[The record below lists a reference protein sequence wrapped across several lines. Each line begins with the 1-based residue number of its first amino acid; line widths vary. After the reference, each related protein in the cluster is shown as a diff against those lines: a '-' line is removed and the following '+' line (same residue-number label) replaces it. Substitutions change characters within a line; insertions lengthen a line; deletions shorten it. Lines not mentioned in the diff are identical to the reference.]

1 MDTTCERQTT
11 AATATHTGL
20 RRRLRPL
27 KVATFI
33 QGLAFWV
40 PVEKLF
46 MSEIGFDA
54 ATVGVMA
61 AVYAA
66 TTPLLEVP
74 AGIVSDRWS
83 RRAVL
88 MGASLAVAASALVG
102 GLSHGVATYLV
113 AAVLLGAYFALY
125 SGAMDSMVYDTVLEE
140 NGDGACF
147 EKEIG
152 RIRALESAAFVTSA
166 LLGGWLAD
174 LTSTRVMYFLTVP
187 FALLS
192 IVAYA
197 GFREP
202 RLHRTDEPVS
212 LGTHVAATFSTVR
225 RNPALRPIIA
235 LTVVVATS
243 LSLLLEFGPFWLV
256 ALGTSAVLFGP
267 HWAVLMS
274 TLGFGGLLAGR
285 VRLDDARTLAAVS
298 VALAASTLVLT
309 TSHQVLV
316 VTLAQGVLALILVIA
331 GIHAN
336 ALLHHEIDSTVR
348 ASVVSGVSAVS
359 WIVFLPVALAFGGLA
374 QLLGIHAAAWIL
386 VVLAVL
392 IAGTLARR
400 RTPGTVAS

>member
-11 AATATHTGL
+11 ATPTGL

-27 KVATFI
+27 RMATFI
-33 QGLAFWV
+33 QGLMFWV

-54 ATVGVMA
+54 ATIGVMA

-66 TTPLLEVP
+66 TTPILEIP
-74 AGIVSDRWS
+74 AGILSDRWS

-88 MGASLAVAASALVG
+88 MGASLAFAASALVG

-140 NGDGACF
+140 TGSGACY

-152 RIRALESAAFVTSA
+152 RIRALESAALVTSA

-174 LTSTRVMYFLTVP
+174 LTSTRLMYFLTVP
-187 FALLS
+187 FAVLS

-202 RLHRTDEPVS
+202 RLHLADEPVS
-212 LGTHVAATFSTVR
+212 LGTHVAATFATVR
-225 RNPALRPIIA
+225 RNPAIRPIIS
-235 LTVVVATS
+235 LTVLVATS
-243 LSLLLEFGPFWLV
+243 LTLLLEFGPLWLV
-256 ALGTSAVLFGP
+256 ALGTSAVFFGP

-285 VRLDDARTLAAVS
+285 IRFEDPRHLLGVS
-298 VALAASTLVLT
+298 VALVLSTLVLT
-309 TSHQVLV
+309 TSHQVAVL
-316 VTLAQGVLALILVIA
+316 TLAQGVLALILVTA

-348 ASVVSGVSAVS
+348 ASVMSGVSAVS
-359 WIVFLPVALAFGGLA
+359 WIVFVPVALAFGGLA
-374 QLLGIHAAAWIL
+374 EVLGIHAAAWLL
-386 VVLAVL
+386 VTLAVL

-400 RTPGTVAS
+400 RTPEVAAS